1 MLTPFQW
8 MVPLVG
14 RYTPQTVLNKVVLP
28 DPFGPMTPRISS
40 ERIVISTPTSATTPP
55 KVLRRPVISRVAI
68 VGYVLKPVRDE
79 GRLSRRP
86 HATREGLA
94 SPIDS
99 SVPQPR
105 SLHPGSASQRQ

>member
-1 MLTPFQW
+1 MSTPFQW

-40 ERIVISTPTSATTPP
+40 DWIVISTPASATTPP
-55 KVLRRPVISRVAI
+55 KVLRSPVILRVAI
-68 VGYVLKPVRDE
+68 VGCALKPVRYED
-79 GRLSRRP
+79 RLSR
-86 HATREGLA
+86 HAARGGFA

-99 SVPQPR
+99 CVPQPQSR
-105 SLHPGSASQRQ
+105 HP

>member
-1 MLTPFQW
+1 MSTPFQW

-40 ERIVISTPTSATTPP
+40 ERIVISTPASATTPP
-55 KVLRRPVISRVAI
+55 KVLRRPVISSVAI
-68 VGYVLKPVRDE
+68 VGCVLRSVRYE
-79 GRLSRRP
+79 GRLSR
-86 HATREGLA
+86 HAAHEASA

-99 SVPQPR
+99 CVPQLRSPR
-105 SLHPGSASQRQ
+105 PGSTSPRQ

>member
-14 RYTPQTVLNKVVLP
+14 RYTPQTVLNNVVLP

-40 ERIVISTPTSATTPP
+40 ERIVISTPASATTPP

-68 VGYVLKPVRDE
+68 VASGLKPVRYED
-79 GRLSRRP
+79 RLSR
-86 HATREGLA
+86 HAAREGFAL
-94 SPIDS
+94 SIDS
-99 SVPQPR
+99 CALRPR
-105 SLHPGSASQRQ
+105 SRHPGSTSPRR